1 VAWIAVWDNESL
13 GTKILLTNDD
23 GIDAPGLGALA
34 EAVNGSFEKIIAAP
48 HIERSGCSHS
58 TTTDRHISFQQRGA
72 NRFSV
77 DGTPADCVRV
87 ALHQFPGEVRFVLA
101 GINSGGNLGVDVYH
115 SGTVAAV
122 REAALHGIPGIALSH
137 YRSRQL
143 TTEDWRR
150 AAAWCAPII
159 HDILSHRSEPAVIW
173 NINLPCL
180 PPEAEAADI
189 VECPLDLSPL
199 PLEFLAEE
207 AGLRYSGEYSKRA
220 RTPGSDIDVCFSGKI
235 AVTRIPLVG

>member
-1 VAWIAVWDNESL
+1 M
-13 GTKILLTNDD
+13 KILLTNDD

-34 EAVNGSFEKIIAAP
+34 RAVNGSFEKIIAAP

-58 TTTDRHISFQQRGA
+58 TTTDRPIPFQQRDA

-77 DGTPADCVRV
+77 EGTPADCVRV
-87 ALHQFPGEVRFVLA
+87 ALHQFPGQVSFVLA

-150 AAAWCAPII
+150 AATWCAPII
-159 HDILSHRSEPAVIW
+159 LDILTHRSEPGVIW

-180 PPEAEAADI
+180 PPGAETAEI

-199 PLEFLAEE
+199 PLEFLADE

>member
-1 VAWIAVWDNESL
+1 M
-13 GTKILLTNDD
+13 KILLTNDD

-34 EAVNGSFEKIIAAP
+34 CAVNGSFEKIIAAP

-58 TTTDRHISFQQRGA
+58 TTTDRPICFQQRGEY
-72 NRFSV
+72 RFSV
-77 DGTPADCVRV
+77 EGTPADCVRV
-87 ALHQFPGEVRFVLA
+87 ALHQFPGEVRYVLA

-122 REAALHGIPGIALSH
+122 REAALHGVPGIALSH
-137 YRSRQL
+137 YRSRLL

-150 AAAWCAPII
+150 AARWCAPLIL
-159 HDILSHRSEPAVIW
+159 DILKRSQPNVIW

-180 PPEAEAADI
+180 PPGEEAAEV

-199 PLEFLAEE
+199 PLHFLAEE
-207 AGLRYSGEYSKRA
+207 AGLRYSGEYSKRS

-235 AVTRIPLVG
+235 SVTRIPLVG